1 MTKKINNPI
10 SLNQV
15 QKKVARFRDE
25 RNWKQHHNPK
35 NLVIS
40 ILVEAAE
47 LAEHFQWE
55 TTEEIQKRD
64 RDRQETKKVAMELAD
79 VMIYCLSLADTMGIN
94 LSQAIIQKLTISEK
108 KFPIE
113 KAGDRQFI
121 ERQRAR
127 YKFMELGGSLK
138 SSVVLSDKQL
148 KQARRQFE
156 TSWAEENK

>member
-1 MTKKINNPI
+1 MSNTSV
-10 SLNQV
+10 SLQSL
-15 QKKVARFRDE
+15 QKKVAKFRDE

-55 TTEEIQKRD
+55 TFKQAESHQKNRD
-64 RDRQETKKVAMELAD
+64 KKHRIAMELAD
-79 VMIYCLSLADTMGIN
+79 VIIYCLSLADTMNIDLSRAITKKLA
-94 LSQAIIQKLTISEK
+94 LSQE

-121 ERQRAR
+121 ERQRAK

-138 SSVVLSDKQL
+138 STVALSDKQL
-148 KQARRQFE
+148 KQARRKFE
-156 TSWAEENK
+156 RSWAEENK